1 VSAPAF
7 TVDVGNSSIG
17 VARWAG
23 GEAEFVRHAEPEHA
37 AGTLAG
43 EVAIVSVAPARLT
56 RLLAS
61 LPASARP
68 RLLERAPAGLGEPR
82 LVASAGADRLAVAL
96 ALRPGPAVA
105 VDAGTAVTVEL
116 VDAQGRYL
124 GGFIAPGPATAAAG
138 LAAAAPRLPRLPGE
152 PVTLQPGADTLGAL
166 SAGLWGQAVGG
177 VDRLVDVALE
187 KLGGRGV
194 RVVATG
200 GWGAAWSRASRLQ
213 AVEFDPLLVHR
224 GIVRWAALE
233 HGS

>member
-17 VARWAG
+17 VARWRG
-23 GEAEFVRHAEPEHA
+23 GVAELVRHAEPERA
-37 AGTLAG
+37 AATLAG
-43 EVAIVSVAPARLT
+43 EVSIVSVAPARLA

-61 LPASARP
+61 LPAGARP
-68 RLLERAPAGLGEPR
+68 TLLERAPAGLGEPQ

-96 ALRPGPAVA
+96 ALWPGPAVA

-124 GGFIAPGPATAAAG
+124 GGFIAPGPSTAAAG
-138 LAAAAPRLPRLPGE
+138 LATAAPRLPRLPGE
-152 PVTLQPGADTLGAL
+152 PVPLQPGADTLAAL

-177 VDRLVDVALE
+177 VDRLVELALE
-187 KLGGRGV
+187 RLGGRGV

-200 GWGAAWSRASRLQ
+200 GWGAAWSRDSRMQ

-224 GIVRWAALE
+224 GIVRWAELE